1 MSQAGRQPSILVVE
15 DNPVDIDL
23 MQRAFERRNL
33 SNPLETARDGVEALE
48 FLDRWERG
56 ELAPPAVILL
66 DIKLPKVDGLE
77 VLRRIRAHERFRHIP
92 VVMLTSS
99 SEDRDIATAYDC
111 GANSYI
117 VKPVDFA
124 KFVDVAEQVELYW
137 CLLNHPPG

>member
-1 MSQAGRQPSILVVE
+1 MSNAGRQPSILVVE

-23 MQRAFERRNL
+23 MRRAFDRRNL
-33 SNPLETARDGVEALE
+33 SNPLTVARDGVEALE

-66 DIKLPKVDGLE
+66 DIELPKVDGLE
-77 VLRRIRAHERFRHIP
+77 VLRRIRAHERFRRIP

-117 VKPVDFA
+117 VKPVGFTR
-124 KFVDVAEQVELYW
+124 FLDVAEQVKLYW
-137 CLLNHPPG
+137 CLLNHPPV

>member
-1 MSQAGRQPSILVVE
+1 MSNATRQPSILVVE

-23 MQRAFERRNL
+23 MRRAFERRNL
-33 SNPLETARDGVEALE
+33 TNPLEVARDGVEALD
-48 FLDRWERG
+48 FLERWERG

-77 VLRRIRAHERFRHIP
+77 VLRRIREHERFRRIP

-117 VKPVDFA
+117 VKPVDFE

-137 CLLNHPPG
+137 CLLNHPPT

>member
-1 MSQAGRQPSILVVE
+1 MSNAGRQPSILVVE

-23 MQRAFERRNL
+23 VRRAFERRTL
-33 SNPLETARDGVEALE
+33 SNPLTVARDGVEALE

-66 DIKLPKVDGLE
+66 DIELPKVDGLE
-77 VLRRIRAHERFRHIP
+77 VLRRIRAHERFRRIP

-117 VKPVDFA
+117 VKPLGFA
-124 KFVDVAEQVELYW
+124 KFLDVAEQVKLYW
-137 CLLNHPPG
+137 CLLNHPPV

>member
-1 MSQAGRQPSILVVE
+1 MSNAGRHPSILVVE

-23 MQRAFERRNL
+23 MRRAFERRKL
-33 SNPLETARDGVEALE
+33 SNPLEIARDGVEALE
-48 FLDRWERG
+48 FLDRWERA

-99 SEDRDIATAYDC
+99 NEDRDIATAYDC

-137 CLLNHPPG
+137 CLLNHPPR

>member
-1 MSQAGRQPSILVVE
+1 MSTTSRQPSILVVE

-23 MQRAFERRNL
+23 MRRAFERRNL
-33 SNPLETARDGVEALE
+33 TNPLEIARDGVEALE
-48 FLDRWERG
+48 FLEHWERG

-77 VLRRIRAHERFRHIP
+77 VLRRIRAHERFRRIP

-117 VKPVDFA
+117 VKPVDFG
-124 KFVDVAEQVELYW
+124 KFVEVAEQVELYW
-137 CLLNHPPG
+137 CLLNQAPG